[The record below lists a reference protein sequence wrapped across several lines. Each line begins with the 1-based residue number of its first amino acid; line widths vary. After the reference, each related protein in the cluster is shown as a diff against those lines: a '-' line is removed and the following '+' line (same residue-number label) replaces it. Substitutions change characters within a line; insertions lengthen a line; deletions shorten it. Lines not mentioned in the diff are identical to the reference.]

1 MHYICISHFLEN
13 SIFKS
18 EVSIQS
24 NSQINSVID
33 MKKQYDITCTA
44 GSVRDGVGISDRK
57 FCKSLSCI
65 LLLGAAAV
73 VAGVDGAV
81 VLVDDL
87 LLPR

>member
-1 MHYICISHFLEN
+1 
-13 SIFKS
+13 
-18 EVSIQS
+18 
-24 NSQINSVID
+24 

-44 GSVRDGVGISDRK
+44 GSVRDGVGISDKK

-73 VAGVDGAV
+73 AAGVDGAV

-87 LLPR
+87 LLPRYICH

>member
-1 MHYICISHFLEN
+1 
-13 SIFKS
+13 
-18 EVSIQS
+18 
-24 NSQINSVID
+24 VIL
-33 MKKQYDITCTA
+33 QCDITCTA
-44 GSVRDGVGISDRK
+44 GSSVRDGVGISDRK

-73 VAGVDGAV
+73 AAGVDGAV